1 MTSLED
7 HIKYKDY
14 TIELTKIT
22 NGIDEISY
30 LCNNLDTAKIDLLL
44 KDIAENY
51 DYVPPIEDNDDYRE
65 GGGYS
70 FVEDTSTAVDNIT
83 EDPGGEYINMT
94 SYIDANF
101 DTIKRKCTNLKE
113 LTKDFQNE
121 YLSKDDVMS
130 NTLISKDYEN
140 QKTIYVGKI
149 QGLIKL
155 LNDQKNTPF
164 KEQPT
169 DRIKFN
175 IQLIAKNDIRC
186 IIGYTRFKMLF
197 KNLHVADKEDT
208 ELTKEDTRDFKV
220 HLYNIYKGLCKI
232 FNTYL
237 QTAAIIE
244 KIADELDNIKNN
256 INTK

>member
-1 MTSLED
+1 MTSLGD
-7 HIKYKDY
+7 HLKYKDY
-14 TIELTKIT
+14 TVELTNIT

-30 LCNNLDTAKIDLLL
+30 LCNNLDTDKIDLLL

-51 DYVPPIEDNDDYRE
+51 DYVPPIEDDDEYSE
-65 GGGYS
+65 GGRYS
-70 FVEDTSTAVDNIT
+70 FVEDTSGAVDNIT
-83 EDPGGEYINMT
+83 EDPYGEYINMT

-113 LTKDFQNE
+113 LTKDFQND
-121 YLSKDDVMS
+121 YLSKPDVMS

-149 QGLIKL
+149 EGLIKSL
-155 LNDQKNTPF
+155 KELNTQPF
-164 KEQPT
+164 TEQPI

-186 IIGYTRFKMLF
+186 IIGYTRFKMLL
-197 KNLHVADKEDT
+197 KNLHVADKENT
-208 ELTKEDTRDFKV
+208 ELTKEDTREFKV

-237 QTAAIIE
+237 HTAKIIE
-244 KIADELDNIKNN
+244 KITYELDNIKNN
-256 INTK
+256 IM

>member
-7 HIKYKDY
+7 HLKYKDY
-14 TIELTKIT
+14 TVELAKIT

-30 LCNNLDTAKIDLLL
+30 LCNSLDTAKIDLLL

-51 DYVPPIEDNDDYRE
+51 DYVPPIQEDDDYSE

-70 FVEDTSTAVDNIT
+70 FVEETSVAVDNIT
-83 EDPGGEYINMT
+83 EDEDGEYITMT

-113 LTKDFQNE
+113 LTKDFKSE
-121 YLSKDDVMS
+121 YLDNTEVMK

-140 QKTIYVGKI
+140 QKINYVGKI
-149 QGLIKL
+149 EGLVKSL
-155 LNDQKNTPF
+155 KELKTPPF
-164 KEQPT
+164 NEQPP

-208 ELTKEDTRDFKV
+208 ELTKEDTRGFKV

-237 QTAAIIE
+237 QTAKIIDD
-244 KIADELDNIKNN
+244 ITDELDNIKGNM
-256 INTK
+256 

>member
-7 HIKYKDY
+7 HLKYKDY

-51 DYVPPIEDNDDYRE
+51 DYVPPIEDDDDYRE

-83 EDPGGEYINMT
+83 EDPGGEYIAMT

-121 YLSKDDVMS
+121 YLSKHDVMS

-149 QGLIKL
+149 EGLIKSL
-155 LNDQKNTPF
+155 KELNTQPF

-237 QTAAIIE
+237 QTAKIIE
-244 KIADELDNIKNN
+244 KITDELDNIKSNV
-256 INTK
+256 I

>member
-51 DYVPPIEDNDDYRE
+51 DYVPPIQDDDEYSE
-65 GGGYS
+65 GGEYS

-83 EDPGGEYINMT
+83 EDPGGEYIAMT

-113 LTKDFQNE
+113 LTKDFKND
-121 YLSKDDVMS
+121 YLSKPDIMR
-130 NTLISKDYEN
+130 NTLISKDYQN

-149 QGLIKL
+149 EGLIKSL
-155 LNDQKNTPF
+155 KELNTQPF
-164 KEQPT
+164 TEQPT

-237 QTAAIIE
+237 QTAKIIE
-244 KIADELDNIKNN
+244 KITDELDNIKSNV
-256 INTK
+256 I

>member
-51 DYVPPIEDNDDYRE
+51 DYVPPIEDDDDYRE

-83 EDPGGEYINMT
+83 EDPGGEYIAMT

-121 YLSKDDVMS
+121 YLSKPDVMS
-130 NTLISKDYEN
+130 NTLISKDYQN

-237 QTAAIIE
+237 QTAKIIGD
-244 KIADELDNIKNN
+244 IAGVLDNIKSNVM
-256 INTK
+256 